1 MRLFVL
7 IAALVGGAAVVYVFA
22 LKPAT
27 VSIAAVTRGSA
38 AEVVYA
44 TGTVEPEY
52 WAKVTPLVRN
62 RLVETCDCEGETV
75 AEGHVLAHLDDVEAR
90 AQLSELVAQED
101 YLHKETDRMIALLAR
116 GVVST
121 ERYDDMSSKL
131 LQAQALV
138 AAQRERLA
146 DYTIT
151 APLGGVVLRMDGEVG
166 EVVEPGDIVAWV
178 GRPKPLQV
186 IAEVDEEDIPR
197 VAAGQEVLM
206 RADAFA
212 DRVLHG
218 TISSIT
224 PKGDPVNKTY
234 RVYVALPEDTPLFIG
249 MTVEINIVIQSVE
262 EVLLIPTAALSGSHV
277 YVVEDGRAARRELT
291 LGIIGA
297 ENTEVKTGLS
307 EGETVVS
314 PLIVEPAD
322 GNRVRVSR
330 GG

>member
-22 LKPAT
+22 LKPTT

-75 AEGHVLAHLDDVEAR
+75 AEGHVLARLDDVEAR

-212 DRVLHG
+212 DRVRHG

>member
-22 LKPAT
+22 LKPTT

-75 AEGHVLAHLDDVEAR
+75 AEGHVLARLDDVEAR

-197 VAAGQEVLM
+197 
-206 RADAFA
+206 
-212 DRVLHG
+212 
-218 TISSIT
+218 
-224 PKGDPVNKTY
+224 
-234 RVYVALPEDTPLFIG
+234 
-249 MTVEINIVIQSVE
+249 
-262 EVLLIPTAALSGSHV
+262 
-277 YVVEDGRAARRELT
+277 
-291 LGIIGA
+291 
-297 ENTEVKTGLS
+297 
-307 EGETVVS
+307 
-314 PLIVEPAD
+314 
-322 GNRVRVSR
+322 
-330 GG
+330 